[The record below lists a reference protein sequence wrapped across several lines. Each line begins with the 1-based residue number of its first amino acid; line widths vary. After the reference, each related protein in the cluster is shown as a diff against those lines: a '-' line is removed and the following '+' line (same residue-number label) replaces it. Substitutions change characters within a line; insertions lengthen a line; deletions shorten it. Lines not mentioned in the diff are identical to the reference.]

1 MEVDQYGLTEL
12 QLDILK
18 ALWKREEATVVD
30 VQTALRPRRKLA
42 MTTVATH
49 LMRLERRGIIAHRTE
64 GRQFVFHALV
74 DESKVKR
81 SVASEISQLAQRL
94 FDGDVTELVSHLL
107 SDRDVEAED
116 LKRIRALITKR
127 EAELRGRRNRR

>member
-1 MEVDQYGLTEL
+1 MDQYRLTEL

-30 VQTALRPRRKLA
+30 VQNALRPRRKLA

-49 LMRLERRGIIAHRTE
+49 LMRLERKGIIAHRTE
-64 GRQFVFHALV
+64 GRQYVFRALV
-74 DESKVKR
+74 DESKVRR
-81 SVASEISQLAQRL
+81 SVVSEFSQLAERL
-94 FDGDVTELVSHLL
+94 FAGDVTELVSHLL